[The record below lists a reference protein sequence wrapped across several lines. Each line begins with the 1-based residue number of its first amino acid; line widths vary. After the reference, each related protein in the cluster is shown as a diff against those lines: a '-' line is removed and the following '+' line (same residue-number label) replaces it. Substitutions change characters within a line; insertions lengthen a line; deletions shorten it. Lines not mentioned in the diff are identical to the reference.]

1 MAYGSEK
8 VRCQIVLV
16 RQPPDTTLLRLF
28 VLAKFVVVVECC
40 SGRAPHFADADT
52 AECVSTGGYS
62 LDLLT
67 LGDLAGSF
75 GALILLDNFFRF
87 RDRFR

>member
-1 MAYGSEK
+1 MPMLPNAFS
-8 VRCQIVLV
+8 
-16 RQPPDTTLLRLF
+16 P
-28 VLAKFVVVVECC
+28 
-40 SGRAPHFADADT
+40 GR
-52 AECVSTGGYS
+52 YS

-87 RDRFR
+87 RDQIPMNSLGRDRI